1 MLHPFLDIQQLR
13 EMKLEELQQRI
24 SDLYKKLNQAYGMN
38 NQALINQLSMVIESY
53 NTAYNDQIAAA
64 LEKRNINKN
73 VKVEVQKT

>member
-13 EMKLEELQQRI
+13 DMKLEELQQRI